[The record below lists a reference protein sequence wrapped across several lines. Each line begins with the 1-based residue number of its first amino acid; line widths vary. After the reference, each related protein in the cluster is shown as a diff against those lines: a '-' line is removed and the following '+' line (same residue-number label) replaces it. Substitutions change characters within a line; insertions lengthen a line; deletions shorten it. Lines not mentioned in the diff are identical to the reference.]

1 MKNIK
6 KKDVDVLKENLT
18 PFKDLLSYQK
28 AILKF
33 VGKEA
38 CLFFSPLLNKWK
50 PTAEDDKTFY
60 PHVLYRIKRSYQ
72 LPKTISKFHSGTPIR
87 TFSSG
92 ATRDTDEGKLDF
104 EGFFSP
110 LALVEYA
117 KYMHKH
123 RLQPDGELRDSDNWQ
138 KGIPEKELVKSLIR
152 HVMDVWLL
160 YRDYKGVAT
169 QDKKEAIC
177 GVIFNAMALLHEQ
190 AKKQSNPP

>member
-1 MKNIK
+1 M
-6 KKDVDVLKENLT
+6 
-18 PFKDLLSYQK
+18 S
-28 AILKF
+28 
-33 VGKEA
+33 
-38 CLFFSPLLNKWK
+38 
-50 PTAEDDKTFY
+50 
-60 PHVLYRIKRSYQ
+60 
-72 LPKTISKFHSGTPIR
+72 IR
-87 TFSSG
+87 TFSTG
-92 ATRDTDEGKLDF
+92 ATRDTAEGKLDF

-123 RLQPDGELRDSDNWQ
+123 RLQSDGELRKSDNWQ

-177 GVIFNAMALLHEQ
+177 GVVFNAMALLHEQ
-190 AKKQSNPP
+190 VKEKTPD